1 MDHSRSINTPDGS
14 GTASAS
20 PQIPHPWADSEK
32 DVTAALQVNSDSGL
46 SSTEASHRQKS
57 SGPNLLRAP
66 ARRKISEI
74 FFKQLKSL
82 IIALLAVAAILAF
95 IYGET
100 LESLAIVVVIVF
112 NTAIGFFTELHA
124 VRSME
129 ALYALGRVTTRVL
142 RDGGLLEIP
151 AENLVPGDIVM
162 VQGGDIITA
171 DLRLID
177 ASKLQANESTL
188 TGESAAVSKLT
199 EPLPAQTT
207 LVERQNMLHK
217 GTSITRG
224 AGRGVVTAIGMQTEL
239 GTISALVADTE
250 EHGKRKTPLEQ
261 NLATLAHKLVWVTIA
276 IAGIVIIGG
285 MLAGRDTLLM
295 VETGLALA
303 VAAVPE
309 GLPVVATIALARGM
323 RRMTQHNALVNR
335 LAAVETLGA
344 TNVILT
350 DKTGTLTENR
360 MTVSQ
365 LVLRSGTVAL
375 NSGEQPPTSIDGV
388 PRSPEELDD
397 LQASLQLAVLC
408 NNASLAGEKD
418 AETHTTG
425 DPLEIALL
433 EAGMLVGMER
443 EALVARY
450 PEMDEEAFDSTVKMM
465 ATVHTSDDGFLFAV
479 KGAPEAVL
487 AACSEEYV
495 NDAVSPLDDQSR
507 AWWLAQN
514 EQLASEG
521 FRVIALAG
529 KQSMS
534 GDEKP
539 YADLRISALVAML
552 DPLRDDVKESIEQCH
567 QAGIHIVMVTG
578 DQPVTARNIGLQL
591 GLVDTQ
597 DSAVVHGAEI
607 GSIAELGTDKQ
618 GQLLQT
624 RLFARVSPEQKLDLI
639 SLHQSDAQVVAMI
652 GDGVNDAPALR
663 KADIGVAMGGR
674 GTAVAKEAAD
684 MLLLDDRFSTIVVAV
699 KEGRI
704 IFSNIRTFVF
714 YLLSCNVSEVMI
726 VALATILG
734 GTLPLLP
741 LQILFLNLVTDV
753 FPALALGVGQGSRD
767 EMNHRPRAIAE
778 PLLLRKHWLTIGLY
792 AVVFTA
798 SVLGALFLAEYQL
811 GMSPSESVTVS
822 FLVLA
827 FSQLWHVFNMRS
839 ATSAIFFNE
848 ITRNPYV
855 WSALALC
862 VVLILSSVYVPVFA
876 NALGIIP
883 PGFEA
888 WCLVLLMS
896 CIPLLFGQL
905 LLFINGR
912 AKGETPRTSDVVE
925 A

>member
-1 MDHSRSINTPDGS
+1 MDHSRSSNNSGS
-14 GTASAS
+14 KPS
-20 PQIPHPWADSEK
+20 IPLTISDPWTESVRQ
-32 DVTAALQVNSDSGL
+32 VTSTLQVNADIGL
-46 SSTEASHRQKS
+46 LAAEVLNRQRA

-66 ARRKISEI
+66 VRRKISAI

-82 IIALLAVAAILAF
+82 IIALLVVAAILAF

-100 LESLAIVVVIVF
+100 LEALAIVVVIVF

-142 RDGGLLEIP
+142 REGMLLEIP
-151 AENLVPGDIVM
+151 AEDLVPGDIVI

-188 TGESAAVSKLT
+188 TGESAAVSKRT
-199 EPLPAQTT
+199 EPLAAATP

-239 GTISALVADTE
+239 GTISALVAETDE
-250 EHGKRKTPLEQ
+250 QGERKTPLER

-276 IAGIVIIGG
+276 IAGIVIVGG
-285 MLAGRDTLLM
+285 TLAGRDLLLM

-323 RRMTQHNALVNR
+323 RRMTRHNALVNR

-350 DKTGTLTENR
+350 DKTGTLTENK
-360 MTVSQ
+360 MTVSL

-375 NSGEQPPTSIDGV
+375 DAGEQPPTSIDGV
-388 PRSPEELDD
+388 SASPQELDD
-397 LQASLQLAVLC
+397 LLAALQLAVLC
-408 NNASLAGEKD
+408 NNASVAGEED
-418 AETHTTG
+418 AATRTTG

-433 EAGMLVGMER
+433 EAGMLVGIER
-443 EALVARY
+443 EALVAEY
-450 PEMDEEAFDSTVKMM
+450 AEQKEEAFDSDVKMM
-465 ATVHTSDDGFLFAV
+465 ATVHTADEGYLFAV

-487 AACSEEYV
+487 AACSTECV
-495 NDAVSPLDDQSR
+495 DGKVSQLDDKSR
-507 AWWLAQN
+507 AWWLSSN
-514 EQLASEG
+514 EQLASDG
-521 FRVIALAG
+521 FRVIALAR

-534 GDEKP
+534 VDEKP
-539 YADLRISALVAML
+539 YADLSISALVAMV

-567 QAGIHIVMVTG
+567 QAGVNIVMVTG
-578 DQPVTARNIGLQL
+578 DQPVTARNIALQL
-591 GLVDTQ
+591 GLVNAQ
-597 DSAVVHGAEI
+597 DSAVVHGAQL
-607 GSIAELGTDKQ
+607 GSIAELDTVGQ
-618 GQLLQT
+618 GKLLEA
-624 RLFARVSPEQKLDLI
+624 RIFARVSPEQKLDLI
-639 SLHQSDAQVVAMI
+639 KLHQSDAQVVAMI

-663 KADIGVAMGGR
+663 KADIGIAMGGR

-699 KEGRI
+699 KEGRT
-704 IFSNIRTFVF
+704 IFTNIRTFVF
-714 YLLSCNVSEVMI
+714 YLMSCNVSEVMV
-726 VALATILG
+726 VALATVLG

-753 FPALALGVGQGSRD
+753 FPALALGVGPGSRN
-767 EMNHRPRAIAE
+767 EMKQRPRTIDE
-778 PLLLRKHWLTIGLY
+778 PLLLRRHWLTIGLY
-792 AVVFTA
+792 AMVFTA
-798 SVLGALFLAEYQL
+798 SVLGALLFAEYQL
-811 GMSPSESVTVS
+811 GMSPRESVTVS

-827 FSQLWHVFNMRS
+827 FAQLWHVFNMRS
-839 ATSAIFFNE
+839 DTSRIFVNE
-848 ITRNPYV
+848 VTRNPFV
-855 WSALALC
+855 WSALVLC
-862 VVLILSSVYVPVFA
+862 VGLILSSVYIPVFA

-883 PGFEA
+883 PGLKA
-888 WCLVLLMS
+888 WCLVLVVS
-896 CIPLLFGQL
+896 CVPLVFGQL
-905 LLFINGR
+905 LLFISGR
-912 AKGETPRTSDVVE
+912 NKRKTTMRSAVVE